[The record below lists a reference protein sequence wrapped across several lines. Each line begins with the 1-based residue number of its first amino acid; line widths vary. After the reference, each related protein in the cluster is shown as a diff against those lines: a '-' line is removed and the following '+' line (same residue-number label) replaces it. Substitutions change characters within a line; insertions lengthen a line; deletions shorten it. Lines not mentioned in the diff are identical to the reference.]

1 MSIKI
6 IARPYAQAIF
16 EHSEGWRDDLNQVVN
31 AINKAN
37 VSNLID
43 SPKLS
48 YKEKTQIF
56 ISLFQGEIQKKAISF
71 LRVVGEAKRLSILPH
86 ILEEYQKLLDRKND
100 QNNVLITSAFK
111 LTQAQ
116 QDKINNILKNRY
128 GKNLSITV
136 RVDKNLIGGFT
147 IKNGDEVIDLSIKGR
162 LLKLKNQII

>member
-1 MSIKI
+1 MTIKT

-16 EHSEGWRDDLNQVVN
+16 EHSEGWRDDLNQVVK

-48 YKEKTQIF
+48 YKEKTEIF
-56 ISLFQGEIQKKAISF
+56 ISLFRGEIQKKTIS
-71 LRVVGEAKRLSILPH
+71 LLQVLGGAKRLSILPH
-86 ILEEYQKLLDRKND
+86 ILEEYQKLLDIKND
-100 QNNVLITSAFK
+100 QINVLITSAFK

-116 QDKINNILKNRY
+116 QDKINNLLKKRY
-128 GKNLSITV
+128 DKNLSITAE
-136 RVDKNLIGGFT
+136 VDINLIGGFT
-147 IKNGDEVIDLSIKGR
+147 IKSGDEVIDLSVKGR

>member
-1 MSIKI
+1 LTIKT

-48 YKEKTQIF
+48 YKEKTEIF
-56 ISLFQGEIQKKAISF
+56 ISLFRGEIQKKTIS
-71 LRVVGEAKRLSILPH
+71 LLQVLGGAKRLSILPH
-86 ILEEYQKLLDRKND
+86 ILEEYQKLLDIKND
-100 QNNVLITSAFK
+100 QINVLITSAFK

-116 QDKINNILKNRY
+116 QDKINNLLKKRY
-128 GKNLSITV
+128 DKNLSITAE
-136 RVDKNLIGGFT
+136 VDINLIGGFT
-147 IKNGDEVIDLSIKGR
+147 IKSGDEVIDLSVKGR